1 MEPGE
6 SGRGLP
12 QSKTWRKFR
21 AGRRTRSVLDCA
33 SPLALWDGVW
43 KVIGMW
49 KSARN
54 KQLAWFICIAV
65 FNTIGILPIVYL
77 TLCQK
82 DRNQG

>member
-1 MEPGE
+1 MNVEAHP
-6 SGRGLP
+6 LNAWLALLIP
-12 QSKTWRKFR
+12 
-21 AGRRTRSVLDCA
+21 VIIL
-33 SPLALWDGVW
+33 LALWDGVW

-65 FNTIGILPIVYL
+65 FNTIGILPIIYL

-82 DRNQG
+82 DRNHG